1 VASFSDPPA
10 RPTAPGLDVAMR
22 WRRET
27 QDVVRQIATPRYAA
41 AAAVALP
48 LIGLALL
55 RFGASGR
62 FAVAALFIGALC
74 VLSAIDLTEGRL
86 PNRIV
91 LPTTG
96 IVLAAQIVLFPDR
109 ALEWILAAIGAA
121 VVLLLPLL
129 LFRDGVGMGDVKLML
144 LLGAALG
151 SAVATALVVASLAA
165 AAYAVFLL
173 MRGGGDARRAS
184 FPLGPFLAFGAL
196 VALLL

>member
-1 VASFSDPPA
+1 MASFSDPPA
-10 RPTAPGLDVAMR
+10 RPAPGLDVAMR
-22 WRRET
+22 WRSET
-27 QDVVRQIATPRYAA
+27 QGAVRRIATPRYAA

-48 LIGLALL
+48 LMGLALL

-62 FAVAALFIGALC
+62 FAVAALLIAALC
-74 VLSAIDLTEGRL
+74 VLAAIDLTERRI

-91 LPTTG
+91 LPTTA

-129 LFRDGVGMGDVKLML
+129 VLREGVGMGDVKLML

-165 AAYAVFLL
+165 AAYAVLLL
-173 MRGGGDARRAS
+173 MRGGADARRTS

>member
-1 VASFSDPPA
+1 
-10 RPTAPGLDVAMR
+10 
-22 WRRET
+22 
-27 QDVVRQIATPRYAA
+27 
-41 AAAVALP
+41 
-48 LIGLALL
+48 LL
-55 RFGASGR
+55 RFGAGGR

-74 VLSAIDLTEGRL
+74 VLAAIDLTERRL

-91 LPTTG
+91 LPTTA
-96 IVLAAQIVLFPDR
+96 IVLAAQILLFPDR

-129 LFRDGVGMGDVKLML
+129 VLRDGVGMGDVKLML

-151 SAVATALVVASLAA
+151 SAVATALVVGSLAA
-165 AAYAVFLL
+165 AAYAVLLL